1 MRQDHEEYRQSKEAR
16 EQRSI
21 ATELELRRQIER
33 LEEERARMFGE
44 SQIRDTVLEN
54 RGGQSRS
61 VRMEMEVS
69 SQQQQRSPRES
80 QYARSP

>member
-1 MRQDHEEYRQSKEAR
+1 
-16 EQRSI
+16 
-21 ATELELRRQIER
+21 
-33 LEEERARMFGE
+33 MFGE

-54 RGGQSRS
+54 RGGHSRS
-61 VRMEMEVS
+61 VRTEMEVS